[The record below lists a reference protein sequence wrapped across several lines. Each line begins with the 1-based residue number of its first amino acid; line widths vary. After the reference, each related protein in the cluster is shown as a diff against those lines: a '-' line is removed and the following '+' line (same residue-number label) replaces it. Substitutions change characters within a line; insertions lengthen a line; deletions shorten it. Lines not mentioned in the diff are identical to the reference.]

1 MLYMDS
7 QLGNS
12 NIRHTIINQ
21 FKIGSVVHL
30 CKIYFKN
37 DKRFNLF
44 PAQSDVYPLNFR
56 MWEDDTSQWSNL
68 KVFSGRHIA
77 G

>member
-1 MLYMDS
+1 MDG

-12 NIRHTIINQ
+12 NLHHTINK

-37 DKRFNLF
+37 DKRFNMF
-44 PAQSDVYPLNFR
+44 SAQSDVYPLNIR

-68 KVFSGRHIA
+68 KVFCGRHIA
-77 G
+77 GC

>member
-1 MLYMDS
+1 MDGE
-7 QLGNS
+7 LGNS
-12 NIRHTIINQ
+12 NLHHTINK

-44 PAQSDVYPLNFR
+44 SAQSDVYPHG
-56 MWEDDTSQWSNL
+56 
-68 KVFSGRHIA
+68 VGPA
-77 G
+77 GGFVHLVIEYLV